1 MKRAVLVS
9 LVTLLACG
17 CSSLGRSSDP
27 APVDRI
33 VGTWEHVS
41 ADMSGYRQIKMVT
54 GSHFMWVT
62 YERQTGMLVASAG
75 GECFFDGK
83 TYIER
88 LDFGSEPFLLD
99 LIGKDQVFT
108 ARLEGGE
115 WYHSGT
121 LTDGTEVREV
131 WNRLQ

>member
-1 MKRAVLVS
+1 MRRAVLVS
-9 LVTLLACG
+9 LVTLMVCG
-17 CSSLGRSSDP
+17 CSSLRRSSNP
-27 APVDRI
+27 APVDGI

-41 ADMSGYRQIKMVT
+41 ADMSGYRQVKMLT
-54 GSHFMWVT
+54 GSHFAWAT

-75 GECFFDGK
+75 GKYYFDGT

-88 LDFGSEPFLLD
+88 PDFGSEPFLLD
-99 LIGKDQVFT
+99 LVGKDQVFT
-108 ARLEGGE
+108 ARLDGDK

-121 LTDGTEVREV
+121 LTNGTEVREV